1 MAELPELYSRRLR
14 DSEALLKHTATE
26 AAHTVS
32 RPKRRRLERTP
43 RKYFTLYGRN
53 VTLGNLPEDYVSTQR
68 RKEVAHR
75 RNPTRSVCSTTYHLL
90 PAVGRSTYMIC
101 GPIGRLRPTE
111 LSTSKNI
118 LEWPRRR
125 DMRRVA
131 EDEDRTECNGRS
143 WVIMW
148 AET

>member
-1 MAELPELYSRRLR
+1 MLMAELPELYGRRPR

-53 VTLGNLPEDYVSTQR
+53 VTLGNLPEDYISTQR

-75 RNPTRSVCSTTYHLL
+75 RSPTRSVCSTTYHLL
-90 PAVGRSTYMIC
+90 LAVGRSTYYDT
-101 GPIGRLRPTE
+101 RTHRK
-111 LSTSKNI
+111 TSAYGVI
-118 LEWPRRR
+118 HLEEHFE
-125 DMRRVA
+125 VA
-131 EDEDRTECNGRS
+131 PPARHAAG
-143 WVIMW
+143 
-148 AET
+148 